1 MNKKSIGVLIILIVT
16 VLGVSILINSE
27 KKDDSIVFHITLAD
41 PELYTNGI
49 YTNNFTIDSGTY
61 FFRFVPNGSSP
72 EILSIKL
79 SGQNYSFIENFNLK
93 GIPHESET
101 SKYFTWEY
109 EGVKNVTID
118 SMEEITIV
126 INPNGNVITIQIEPK
141 RIISLALN
149 FLSFIIFCNFWLY

>member
-1 MNKKSIGVLIILIVT
+1 MNKKSIGILIILIVT
-16 VLGVSILINSE
+16 ILSVSISMNSE
-27 KKDDSIVFHITLAD
+27 EKDDNVVFHVTLAN

-49 YTNNFTIDSGTY
+49 YTNNFTIEPGTY

-109 EGVKNVTID
+109 EGMKNITID
-118 SMEEITIV
+118 SMEEITIT
-126 INPNGNVITIQIEPK
+126 INPNDNVMGSVSID
-141 RIISLALN
+141 IIKKKADESTK
-149 FLSFIIFCNFWLY
+149 

>member
-1 MNKKSIGVLIILIVT
+1 MNKKSIGILIILGIVI
-16 VLGVSILINSE
+16 LGVSISMNSE
-27 KKDDSIVFHITLAD
+27 EKDDNVVFHITLAD

-49 YTNNFTIDSGTY
+49 YTNNFTIESGTY

-72 EILSIKL
+72 EILTIKL
-79 SGQNYSFIENFNLK
+79 SSQNYNFIENFNLK

-109 EGVKNVTID
+109 EGEKNITID

-126 INPNGNVITIQIEPK
+126 INSNGNVMGSVSVD
-141 RIISLALN
+141 IIKKKKLQN
-149 FLSFIIFCNFWLY
+149 

>member
-1 MNKKSIGVLIILIVT
+1 MNKKSIGILIIVIVT
-16 VLGVSILINSE
+16 ILGVSISMNSE
-27 KKDDSIVFHITLAD
+27 EKDDNVVFHITLAD
-41 PELYTNGI
+41 PELYTNGV
-49 YTNNFTIDSGTY
+49 YTDKFSIDPGTY

-109 EGVKNVTID
+109 EGVKNITID
-118 SMEEITIV
+118 SMEEVTIV
-126 INPNGNVITIQIEPK
+126 INPNDNVIGSVSID
-141 RIISLALN
+141 IIKKKGDESTK
-149 FLSFIIFCNFWLY
+149 

>member
-1 MNKKSIGVLIILIVT
+1 MNKKSIGILIIVIVAI
-16 VLGVSILINSE
+16 LSVSISMNSE
-27 KKDDSIVFHITLAD
+27 EKDDNVVFHVTLAN

-49 YTNNFTIDSGTY
+49 YTNNFTIESGTY

-79 SGQNYSFIENFNLK
+79 SGQNYTFIENFNLK

-109 EGVKNVTID
+109 EGEKNIIID

-126 INPNGNVITIQIEPK
+126 INSNGNVMGSVSVD
-141 RIISLALN
+141 IIRN
-149 FLSFIIFCNFWLY
+149 PMD

>member
-1 MNKKSIGVLIILIVT
+1 MNKKSIGILIILGVVI
-16 VLGVSILINSE
+16 LGVSISIDSKE
-27 KKDDSIVFHITLAD
+27 KDDDVVFHITLAD

-49 YTNNFTIDSGTY
+49 YTDNFTIESGTY

-101 SKYFTWEY
+101 SKYFTWKY
-109 EGVKNVTID
+109 EGVKNITID
-118 SMEEITIV
+118 SLKEITIV
-126 INPNGNVITIQIEPK
+126 INSNGDAMGSVSVD
-141 RIISLALN
+141 IIKKKGDESTK
-149 FLSFIIFCNFWLY
+149 

>member
-1 MNKKSIGVLIILIVT
+1 MNKKSIGIVIILGVIL
-16 VLGVSILINSE
+16 LGVSLSMNSE
-27 KKDDSIVFHITLAD
+27 EKENKAIFHITLAD

-49 YTNNFTIDSGTY
+49 YTDNFTIESGTY

-93 GIPHESET
+93 GIQHESET

-109 EGVKNVTID
+109 QGVKNVTID

-126 INPNGNVITIQIEPK
+126 INSNGNVMGSVSVD
-141 RIISLALN
+141 IIKKKGDESTK
-149 FLSFIIFCNFWLY
+149 

>member
-1 MNKKSIGVLIILIVT
+1 MNKKSIGILIILIVT
-16 VLGVSILINSE
+16 ILSVSISMNSE
-27 KKDDSIVFHITLAD
+27 EKDDNVVFHITLANS
-41 PELYTNGI
+41 ELYTNGV
-49 YTNNFTIDSGTY
+49 YTDKFSIDPGTY

-109 EGVKNVTID
+109 EGVKNITID
-118 SMEEITIV
+118 SMKEVTIV
-126 INPNGNVITIQIEPK
+126 INPNGNVMGSVSVD
-141 RIISLALN
+141 IIKK
-149 FLSFIIFCNFWLY
+149 

>member
-1 MNKKSIGVLIILIVT
+1 MNKKSIGILIILIVII
-16 VLGVSILINSE
+16 LGVSISMNSE
-27 KKDDSIVFHITLAD
+27 EKDDNVVFHITLAD

-49 YTNNFTIDSGTY
+49 YTNNFIIESGTY

-79 SGQNYSFIENFNLK
+79 SGQNYNFIENFNLK

-109 EGVKNVTID
+109 EGVKNITID
-118 SMEEITIV
+118 SMEEITII
-126 INPNGNVITIQIEPK
+126 INPNGNVMGSVSID
-141 RIISLALN
+141 IIKKK
-149 FLSFIIFCNFWLY
+149 

>member
-1 MNKKSIGVLIILIVT
+1 MKKKSIGILIILGIVI
-16 VLGVSILINSE
+16 LGVSLSMDFEE
-27 KKDDSIVFHITLAD
+27 KEDNVVFHITLAD

-49 YTNNFTIDSGTY
+49 YTNNFTIESGTY
-61 FFRFVPNGSSP
+61 YFRFVPNGSSP

-109 EGVKNVTID
+109 QGEKNVTID
-118 SMEEITIV
+118 SMQEITIV
-126 INPNGNVITIQIEPK
+126 INSNGNVMGSVSVD
-141 RIISLALN
+141 IIKKKGDESTK
-149 FLSFIIFCNFWLY
+149 

>member
-1 MNKKSIGVLIILIVT
+1 MNKKGIAILIILGVVI
-16 VLGVSILINSE
+16 LGASLSMNSE
-27 KKDDSIVFHITLAD
+27 EKEDNVVFHITLAD

-49 YTNNFTIDSGTY
+49 YTNNFTIESGTY

-79 SGQNYSFIENFNLK
+79 SSQNYSFIENFNLK

-109 EGVKNVTID
+109 EGVKNITID
-118 SMEEITIV
+118 TMKEITIV
-126 INPNGNVITIQIEPK
+126 INSNGNVMGSVSVD
-141 RIISLALN
+141 IIKKKGD
-149 FLSFIIFCNFWLY
+149 

>member
-1 MNKKSIGVLIILIVT
+1 MNKKSIGILIILIVII
-16 VLGVSILINSE
+16 LGVSISMNSE
-27 KKDDSIVFHITLAD
+27 EKDDNVVFHITLAD

-49 YTNNFTIDSGTY
+49 YTSNFTIESGTY

-109 EGVKNVTID
+109 EGVKNITID
-118 SMEEITIV
+118 SMEEVTII
-126 INPNGNVITIQIEPK
+126 INPNDNVMGSVSID
-141 RIISLALN
+141 IIKKK
-149 FLSFIIFCNFWLY
+149 

>member
-1 MNKKSIGVLIILIVT
+1 MKKKSIGILIILGVVI
-16 VLGVSILINSE
+16 LGASLSMNSE
-27 KKDDSIVFHITLAD
+27 EKEDNVVFHITLAD

-49 YTNNFTIDSGTY
+49 YTNNFTIESGTY

-109 EGVKNVTID
+109 QGEKNVTID
-118 SMEEITIV
+118 SMQEITIV
-126 INPNGNVITIQIEPK
+126 INSNGNVMGSVSVD
-141 RIISLALN
+141 IIKKKGNESTK
-149 FLSFIIFCNFWLY
+149 

>member
-1 MNKKSIGVLIILIVT
+1 MKKKSIGILIILGVVI
-16 VLGVSILINSE
+16 LGVSLSMNFEE
-27 KKDDSIVFHITLAD
+27 KEDNVVFHITLAD

-49 YTNNFTIDSGTY
+49 YTNNFTIESGTY

-109 EGVKNVTID
+109 QGEKNVTID
-118 SMEEITIV
+118 SVEEITIL
-126 INPNGNVITIQIEPK
+126 INSNGNVMGSVSVD
-141 RIISLALN
+141 IIKKKGDESTK
-149 FLSFIIFCNFWLY
+149 

>member
-1 MNKKSIGVLIILIVT
+1 MNKKSIGILTIVI
-16 VLGVSILINSE
+16 VAILGVSISMNSE
-27 KKDDSIVFHITLAD
+27 EKNDNVVFHITLAD

-49 YTNNFTIDSGTY
+49 YTSNFTIESGTY

-109 EGVKNVTID
+109 EGVKNITID
-118 SMEEITIV
+118 SMEEVTIV
-126 INPNGNVITIQIEPK
+126 INPNDNVIGSVSID
-141 RIISLALN
+141 IIKKK
-149 FLSFIIFCNFWLY
+149 

>member
-1 MNKKSIGVLIILIVT
+1 MKKKSIGILIILGVII
-16 VLGVSILINSE
+16 LGVIISMDSE
-27 KKDDSIVFHITLAD
+27 EKENNVVFHITLAD

-49 YTNNFTIDSGTY
+49 YTNNFTIESGTY

-79 SGQNYSFIENFNLK
+79 SGQNYTFIENFNLK

-109 EGVKNVTID
+109 QGEKNVTID
-118 SMEEITIV
+118 SMQEITIV
-126 INPNGNVITIQIEPK
+126 INSNGNVMGSVSVD
-141 RIISLALN
+141 IIKKKGDESTK
-149 FLSFIIFCNFWLY
+149 

>member
-1 MNKKSIGVLIILIVT
+1 MNKKSIGILIIVIVAI
-16 VLGVSILINSE
+16 LGVSISMNSE
-27 KKDDSIVFHITLAD
+27 EKNDNVVFHITLAD

-49 YTNNFTIDSGTY
+49 YTSNFTIESGTY

-109 EGVKNVTID
+109 EGVKNITID
-118 SMEEITIV
+118 SIEEITII
-126 INPNGNVITIQIEPK
+126 INPNDNVMGSVSID
-141 RIISLALN
+141 IIKKK
-149 FLSFIIFCNFWLY
+149 

>member
-49 YTNNFTIDSGTY
+49 YTNDFTIDSGTY

-93 GIPHESET
+93 GILHESET

-109 EGVKNVTID
+109 EGVKNITID

-126 INPNGNVITIQIEPK
+126 INPNGNVMGSVSVDIIE
-141 RIISLALN
+141 N
-149 FLSFIIFCNFWLY
+149 

>member
-1 MNKKSIGVLIILIVT
+1 MNKKSIGILIILIVII
-16 VLGVSILINSE
+16 LGVSISMNSE
-27 KKDDSIVFHITLAD
+27 EKDDNVIFHITLAD

-49 YTNNFTIDSGTY
+49 YTSNFTIESGSY

-79 SGQNYSFIENFNLK
+79 SGQNYNFIENFNLK

-109 EGVKNVTID
+109 EGVKNITID
-118 SMEEITIV
+118 SMEKVTIT
-126 INPNGNVITIQIEPK
+126 INPNDNVMGSVSID
-141 RIISLALN
+141 IIKKK
-149 FLSFIIFCNFWLY
+149 

>member
-1 MNKKSIGVLIILIVT
+1 MNKKSIGILTIVI
-16 VLGVSILINSE
+16 VAILGVSISMNSE
-27 KKDDSIVFHITLAD
+27 EKNDNVVFHITLAD

-49 YTNNFTIDSGTY
+49 YTSNFTIESGTY

-109 EGVKNVTID
+109 EGVKNITID
-118 SMEEITIV
+118 SIEEITII
-126 INPNGNVITIQIEPK
+126 INPNDNVMGSVSID
-141 RIISLALN
+141 IIKKK
-149 FLSFIIFCNFWLY
+149 

>member
-1 MNKKSIGVLIILIVT
+1 MNKKSIGILIILIVII
-16 VLGVSILINSE
+16 LGMSISMNSE
-27 KKDDSIVFHITLAD
+27 EKDDNVIFHITLAD

-49 YTNNFTIDSGTY
+49 YTSNFTIESGSY

-79 SGQNYSFIENFNLK
+79 SGQNYNFIENFNLK

-109 EGVKNVTID
+109 EGVKNITID
-118 SMEEITIV
+118 SMEKVTIT
-126 INPNGNVITIQIEPK
+126 INPNDNVMGSVSID
-141 RIISLALN
+141 IIKKK
-149 FLSFIIFCNFWLY
+149 

>member
-1 MNKKSIGVLIILIVT
+1 MKKKSIGILIILGVVI
-16 VLGVSILINSE
+16 LGVVISMDSE
-27 KKDDSIVFHITLAD
+27 EKENNVVFHITLAD

-49 YTNNFTIDSGTY
+49 YTNNFTIESGTY

-109 EGVKNVTID
+109 QGEKNVTID
-118 SMEEITIV
+118 SMQEITIV
-126 INPNGNVITIQIEPK
+126 INSNGNVMGSVSVD
-141 RIISLALN
+141 IIKKKGDESTK
-149 FLSFIIFCNFWLY
+149 

>member
-1 MNKKSIGVLIILIVT
+1 MNKKSIGILIILIVT
-16 VLGVSILINSE
+16 ILGVSISMNSE
-27 KKDDSIVFHITLAD
+27 EKNDNVVFHITLAD

-49 YTNNFTIDSGTY
+49 YTSNFTIESGSY

-79 SGQNYSFIENFNLK
+79 SGQNYNFIENFNLK

-109 EGVKNVTID
+109 EGVKNITID
-118 SMEEITIV
+118 SMEEVTII
-126 INPNGNVITIQIEPK
+126 INPNDNVMGSVSID
-141 RIISLALN
+141 IIKKK
-149 FLSFIIFCNFWLY
+149 

>member
-1 MNKKSIGVLIILIVT
+1 MNKKSIGISIILVVT
-16 VLGVSILINSE
+16 ILGVSISMNSE
-27 KKDDSIVFHITLAD
+27 EKDDNVVFHVTLAN

-49 YTNNFTIDSGTY
+49 YTNNFTIEPGTY

-109 EGVKNVTID
+109 EGMKNITID
-118 SMEEITIV
+118 SMEEITIT
-126 INPNGNVITIQIEPK
+126 INPNDNVMGSVSID
-141 RIISLALN
+141 IIKKKGDESTK
-149 FLSFIIFCNFWLY
+149 

>member
-1 MNKKSIGVLIILIVT
+1 MNKKSIGILTIVI
-16 VLGVSILINSE
+16 VAILGVSISMNSE
-27 KKDDSIVFHITLAD
+27 EKNDNVVFHITLAD

-49 YTNNFTIDSGTY
+49 YTSNFTIESGSY

-109 EGVKNVTID
+109 EGVKNITID
-118 SMEEITIV
+118 SMEEVTIT
-126 INPNGNVITIQIEPK
+126 INPNNNVMGSVSID
-141 RIISLALN
+141 IIKKK
-149 FLSFIIFCNFWLY
+149 

>member
-1 MNKKSIGVLIILIVT
+1 MNKKSGGILIILIVT
-16 VLGVSILINSE
+16 ILGVSILMNSE
-27 KKDDSIVFHITLAD
+27 EKDDSIVFHITLAD

-49 YTNNFTIDSGTY
+49 YTNNFTIESGTY

-79 SGQNYSFIENFNLK
+79 SGQNHSFIENFNLK

-109 EGVKNVTID
+109 EGVKNITID

-126 INPNGNVITIQIEPK
+126 INPNGNVMGSVSVDIIE
-141 RIISLALN
+141 N
-149 FLSFIIFCNFWLY
+149 

>member
-1 MNKKSIGVLIILIVT
+1 MKKKSIGILIILGVVI
-16 VLGVSILINSE
+16 LGVSLSMDFEE
-27 KKDDSIVFHITLAD
+27 KEDNVVFHITLAD

-49 YTNNFTIDSGTY
+49 YTNNFTIESGTY

-109 EGVKNVTID
+109 EGEKNIIID
-118 SMEEITIV
+118 SMQEITIV
-126 INPNGNVITIQIEPK
+126 INSNGNVMGSVSVD
-141 RIISLALN
+141 IIKKKGDESTK
-149 FLSFIIFCNFWLY
+149 

>member
-1 MNKKSIGVLIILIVT
+1 MNKKSIGILTIVI
-16 VLGVSILINSE
+16 VAILGVSISMNSE
-27 KKDDSIVFHITLAD
+27 EKNDNVVFHITLAD

-49 YTNNFTIDSGTY
+49 YTNDFTMEPDTY

-109 EGVKNVTID
+109 EGVKNITID
-118 SMEEITIV
+118 SIEEITII
-126 INPNGNVITIQIEPK
+126 INPNGNVMGSVSID
-141 RIISLALN
+141 IIKKK
-149 FLSFIIFCNFWLY
+149 

>member
-1 MNKKSIGVLIILIVT
+1 MNKKSIGILMILGV
-16 VLGVSILINSE
+16 VILGVSISMNSE
-27 KKDDSIVFHITLAD
+27 EKDDNVVFHVTLAD

-49 YTNNFTIDSGTY
+49 YTNNFTMEPGTY

-109 EGVKNVTID
+109 EGVKNITID
-118 SMEEITIV
+118 SMKEITIV
-126 INPNGNVITIQIEPK
+126 INPNDNVMGSVSID
-141 RIISLALN
+141 IIKTKGDES
-149 FLSFIIFCNFWLY
+149 IK

>member
-1 MNKKSIGVLIILIVT
+1 MNKKSIGILIILGVVI
-16 VLGVSILINSE
+16 LGVSISIDS
-27 KKDDSIVFHITLAD
+27 KQKDDDVVFHITLAD

-49 YTNNFTIDSGTY
+49 YTYNFTIESGTY

-79 SGQNYSFIENFNLK
+79 SGQNYTFIENFNLK

-109 EGVKNVTID
+109 EGVKNITID
-118 SMEEITIV
+118 SMEKVTIT
-126 INPNGNVITIQIEPK
+126 INPNDNVMGSVSID
-141 RIISLALN
+141 IIKKK
-149 FLSFIIFCNFWLY
+149 

>member
-1 MNKKSIGVLIILIVT
+1 MNKKSIGILIILIVT
-16 VLGVSILINSE
+16 ILGVSISMNSE
-27 KKDDSIVFHITLAD
+27 KKDDSVVFHITLAD

-49 YTNNFTIDSGTY
+49 YTNNFTMEPGTY

-109 EGVKNVTID
+109 EGVKNITID
-118 SMEEITIV
+118 SMEEITIT
-126 INPNGNVITIQIEPK
+126 INPNGNVMGSVSID
-141 RIISLALN
+141 IIKKKGDESTK
-149 FLSFIIFCNFWLY
+149 